1 MSDLNLENIV
11 GFKAVDKDGNE
22 QNVTVD
28 EMVDMVSTRMVM
40 ALSETSTFAAA
51 AATGNDVYENELPT
65 VTDAANVRV
74 LQSSGDAA
82 KMTMQSLASKL
93 GGLFPRASITSKGL
107 ISGLIVFNAYISSTT
122 TCVLIEGSFNESG
135 GMGVVNLDFRPYG
148 MASYSISLFIDSVV
162 RASVINGTNKN
173 SFSIYYL
180 TEGGLIRIKIIF
192 IYDGPIS
199 MVARGNNT
207 VIKSISKSENLDTNG
222 FNKVT
227 IS

>member
-1 MSDLNLENIV
+1 MENLYKNFIKIDIMSNLNLENIV

-93 GGLFPRASITSKGL
+93 GELTLPKYNSNELNYGDLNNFKSLTIRPINRWTNPDFPKTNWPDGMTD
-107 ISGLIVFNAYISSTT
+107 GTFIVETFNGI
-122 TCVLIEGSFNESG
+122 
-135 GMGVVNLDFRPYG
+135 
-148 MASYSISLFIDSVV
+148 V
-162 RASVINGTNKN
+162 RQTA
-173 SFSIYYL
+173 
-180 TEGGLIRIKIIF
+180 
-192 IYDGPIS
+192 
-199 MVARGNNT
+199 
-207 VIKSISKSENLDTNG
+207 ISKMLCIRFFFDQTNMWTEW
-222 FNKVT
+222 KEY
-227 IS
+227 